1 MNDASG
7 QPRPPGWEDA
17 RWSEAGP
24 RPAGAH
30 PADSHSASPRG
41 PALDRFLGGAPLAVF
56 VRLMVISLIVG
67 TLLMWI
73 DIRPGEIFRGVERLI
88 RHAWMMGFDAV
99 RALVDYALAG
109 AIIVVP
115 IWLVLRLMNFRR

>member
-7 QPRPPGWEDA
+7 QSRPPGWEDA

-30 PADSHSASPRG
+30 PADSHPASPRG
-41 PALDRFLGGAPLAVF
+41 PGLARLLGGAPLAVF

-67 TLLMWI
+67 ALLMWI